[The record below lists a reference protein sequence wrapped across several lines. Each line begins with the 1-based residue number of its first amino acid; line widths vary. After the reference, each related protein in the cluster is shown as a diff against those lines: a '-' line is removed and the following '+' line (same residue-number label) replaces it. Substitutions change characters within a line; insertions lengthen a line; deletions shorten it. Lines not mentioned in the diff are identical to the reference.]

1 MRNAIKYILYAQ
13 ANSNAVY
20 GMTRDTRIAPV
31 TPWWE
36 TALYALDAI
45 TVVLMAA
52 ACAWYIVSLLRKKR
66 Q

>member
-1 MRNAIKYILYAQ
+1 MRNAIKYILYVQ
-13 ANSNAVY
+13 SDSNA
-20 GMTRDTRIAPV
+20 MNSLTRDTRIAPV

-36 TALYALDAI
+36 TALYALDAV